1 MRDVAPEAQR
11 LSTGVPGLDGLLG
24 GGLLPGGVYLVEGP
38 PGGGKTIMGNQL
50 SHHHASQGRQA
61 VYFTLLGESHERML
75 SHQRGMS
82 FFRPELVPSQL
93 CYLSVFKVLEAEG
106 LPGLLAVMLDTVNAR
121 KATLVVL
128 DGLLSALEL
137 APGAR
142 EYKKFL
148 HELQALASMARAA
161 IILLS
166 SPSASTQCRPEH
178 TMVDGI
184 IEISDELV
192 RLRSIR
198 RLRVRKLRGTDPVR
212 GQHSVTISSDGFS
225 VRPRLEKP
233 SFRPREDTRVSPES
247 ERVGFGIREL
257 DRMLC
262 GGLPASSVSMLLGS
276 AGSGKTTLGL
286 QFLAAG
292 AGAGEP
298 GLFFGFYER
307 PTALLQK
314 GERIGLGLRELHS
327 RGLLQFSWQSAGEI
341 ELDVLGERL
350 LSLIREQRPKRLF
363 LDSMQGFQRAA
374 DFPDQLRDVFSA
386 IAEELE
392 ARQVTTVFSVEAL
405 DLFGPVIRSP
415 IDGLSAITHNI
426 LVLRHVE
433 LNAHLYRLLSIMK
446 LRDSDY
452 DNQIREF
459 RITSA
464 GIDVANTFESAQDI
478 LSGTARVTQNTAV
491 ENALLHSGTR
501 ARGGAQS
508 APKGSILIVDDEFGF
523 ADLIAEI
530 LTEHQYRTVIAING
544 ELALDAVRER
554 PPDLILLD
562 LMMPVLDGA
571 ETLRRLKAEPRF
583 AAIPVVLMTALPEAV
598 PPDLVGSYLAVL
610 HKPFTAEDLFEV
622 MQGALGRG

>member
-1 MRDVAPEAQR
+1 MTDVPQEPER
-11 LSTGVPGLDGLLG
+11 LSTGVPGLDGLLQ
-24 GGLLPGGVYLVEGP
+24 GGLLPGGVYIVEGP
-38 PGGGKTIMGNQL
+38 PGGGKTILGNQL
-50 SHHHASQGRQA
+50 SHHHAAEGRQA

-75 SHQRGMS
+75 AHQRGMS
-82 FFRPELVPSQL
+82 FFKRELVPSHL
-93 CYLSVFKVLEAEG
+93 YYLSVFKVLEAEG
-106 LPGLLAVMLDTVNAR
+106 LTGLFRVMRDTVIAR

-128 DGLLSALEL
+128 DGLPTAMEL

-148 HELQALASMARAA
+148 HELQSLASMARAA
-161 IILLS
+161 IVLLS
-166 SPSASTQCRPEH
+166 SPSGSSQYRPEH

-184 IEISDELV
+184 IEITDELV

-225 VRPRLEKP
+225 VRPRIEKP
-233 SFRPREDTRVSPES
+233 TFRPGEDPQVSPES

-292 AGAGEP
+292 AQKGER

-307 PTALLQK
+307 PTSLLKK
-314 GERIGLGLRELHS
+314 GERIGLGLREFQAQ
-327 RGLLQFSWQSAGEI
+327 GLLQFCWQSAGDV

-350 LSLIREQRPKRLF
+350 LRMIREQRPSRLC
-363 LDSMQGFQRAA
+363 LDSMQGFERAA

-392 ARQVTTVFSVEAL
+392 AQCVTTIFTLEAL
-405 DLFGPVIRSP
+405 DLFGPVIQSP
-415 IDGLSAITHNI
+415 IRALSAITHNI

-433 LNAHLYRLLSIMK
+433 LNAHLYRLISIMK

-452 DNQIREF
+452 DARIREF

-478 LSGTARVTQNTAV
+478 LSGTARVMRAGS
-491 ENALLHSGTR
+491 AAADLAPS
-501 ARGGAQS
+501 ARG
-508 APKGSILIVDDEFGF
+508 APSVSRGSILIVDDEFGF
-523 ADLIAEI
+523 ADLISEI
-530 LTEHQYRTVIAING
+530 LSDHRYRTVIAING
-544 ELALDAVRER
+544 ELALAAVREQ
-554 PPDLILLD
+554 PFDLILLD
-562 LMMPVLDGA
+562 MMMPVLDGP
-571 ETLRRLKAEPRF
+571 ETLRRLKADPNSK
-583 AAIPVVLMTALPEAV
+583 AIPVALMTALPEAV
-598 PPDLVGSYLAVL
+598 PADLAGLYLTVL
-610 HKPFTAEDLFEV
+610 HKPFTAEALFEV
-622 MQGALGRG
+622 MQDALGRG